1 MKKSFFVGFLA
12 TLGYAEEWRPSYY
25 KPTPS
30 PSHDSYKKIEIS
42 EPSYPR
48 VNVNSLFPFS
58 GTSASSYNAAT
69 DAAIQNAENNL
80 IS

>member
-25 KPTPS
+25 KPS
-30 PSHDSYKKIEIS
+30 ASKHEDFKEIEIS

-48 VNVNSLFPFS
+48 VNVNALFPFS
-58 GTSASSYNAAT
+58 GTSASSYNAASS
-69 DAAIQNAENNL
+69 AAIQNA
-80 IS
+80 